1 MAASSDPTGLYIFG
15 LIILAIIGLY
25 AYSYLNQRR
34 VANRQKELMKALR
47 ASPKFAK
54 DAPALVHGP
63 AAAPD
68 CILPT
73 TGEHVAFYGMFVM
86 SRESE
91 VSGTHAGTRIRVD
104 GISVPTS
111 SSKITDVK
119 GFRFFETSGD
129 FTVMQGSSPY
139 FVRFSSI
146 MAYFAK
152 GAAMVSFAGDMMK
165 QAGLSEQAWND
176 FMNFQ
181 VGENAL
187 RMLCGFEAPI
197 VTQHAKR
204 HGGGFAVHTTTSHTS
219 VSVTEVRSRIDSRIH
234 YLMAGHNIP
243 QGVLDLIAKRGIAPE
258 EKEEVIVIETYI
270 PLNKEVFAFG
280 TFDGDKN
287 IAFADNSVQ
296 LLASYADPAA
306 E

>member
-1 MAASSDPTGLYIFG
+1 MASQGSGDFTIVI
-15 LIILAIIGLY
+15 IILLLIIGLFAY
-25 AYSYLNQRR
+25 AYLNKRR

-47 ASPKFAK
+47 ASPKFVK

-187 RMLCGFEAPI
+187 KTLCAFEAPI
-197 VTQHAKR
+197 VAQHAKR
-204 HGGGFAVHTTTSHTS
+204 HGGGFAVHTTTDRTS
-219 VSVTEVRSRIDSRIH
+219 ISVTEVRSRIDSRIH

-287 IAFADNSVQ
+287 IAFADSSVQ